1 MTERGG
7 HSWWGTQGPR
17 IHGSPPAVDVDDD
30 FDEDEDRPLGSQI
43 ISPHH
48 WDCRQLAH
56 KAGHSP
62 LDAATLGCQE
72 YHGYERGYPCLTTEI
87 IYRCGYHNLTGA

>member
-1 MTERGG
+1 MVE
-7 HSWWGTQGPR
+7 
-17 IHGSPPAVDVDDD
+17 VDKDFNDDKD
-30 FDEDEDRPLGSQI
+30 IPLGGQI
-43 ISPHH
+43 VSTPH

-62 LDAATLGCQE
+62 LDAAALGCQE

-87 IYRCGYHNLTGA
+87 IYHCGYRNPTGAGVIPCFDDIILMH